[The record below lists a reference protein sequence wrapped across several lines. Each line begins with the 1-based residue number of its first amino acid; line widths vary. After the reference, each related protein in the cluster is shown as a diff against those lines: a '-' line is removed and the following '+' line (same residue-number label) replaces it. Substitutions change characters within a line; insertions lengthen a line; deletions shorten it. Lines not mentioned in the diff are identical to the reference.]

1 MSEETDK
8 FVQEMLKKAKE
19 KGAAEPQ
26 TRTQGVDRKA
36 VEELTGEVLGWKL
49 EKKKKKE

>member
-19 KGAAEPQ
+19 KKETKPQ
-26 TRTQGVDRKA
+26 TRTEGVDREA
-36 VEELTGEVLGWKL
+36 VEELTGDVLGWKL
-49 EKKKKKE
+49 EKKKKQE